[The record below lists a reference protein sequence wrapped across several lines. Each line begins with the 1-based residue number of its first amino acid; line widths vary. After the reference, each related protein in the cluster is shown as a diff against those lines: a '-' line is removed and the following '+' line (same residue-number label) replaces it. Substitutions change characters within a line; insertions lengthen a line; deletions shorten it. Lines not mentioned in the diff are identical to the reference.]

1 MAIPHEPTFLE
12 LTRLDPIEQMRRSSA
27 MLEQAAEETGLL
39 MARVFTWDR
48 VCITRGLRQRI
59 EHLIDIDKARDLGI
73 PIVERPTGGML
84 AFHGND
90 LAFGVAVSLDR
101 PGWASLNVDAMARRV
116 NDWIAHALNELG
128 VPVVLPPAG
137 SVRSPGPARVDRL
150 CAASRTD
157 SDLLLHGRKLLGASM
172 RKKRGALLYEATLPL
187 LPPPAEALALL
198 RDEAYRARILAESTS
213 LSEAGAPT
221 DPDLLA
227 RRLRETL
234 QRLSG

>member
-1 MAIPHEPTFLE
+1 MAIPHEPAFLE
-12 LTRLDPIEQMRRSSA
+12 LTRLDPLEQMRRSSA

-48 VCITRGLRQRI
+48 VCITRGLRQKI
-59 EHLIDIDKARDLGI
+59 EHLIDIDRARDLGI

-90 LAFGVAVSLDR
+90 LALGVAVSLDR

-128 VPVVLPPAG
+128 IPVELPAAG

-157 SDLLLHGRKLLGASM
+157 SDLLLHGKKLLGASM

-187 LPPPAEALALL
+187 MPPPAEALALL
-198 RDEAYRARILAESTS
+198 RDEAYRARILNESTS
-213 LSEAGAPT
+213 LSETGAPT

-227 RRLRETL
+227 SRLRETL
-234 QRLSG
+234 HRISY